1 MTPPQS
7 FLRSLIAPR
16 AGSHPPGAA
25 GAVRAGPRAGCY
37 PREHVPSTPRSS
49 HPFRLV
55 ATAIALN
62 GQSISKR
69 GGRGGSGKGTQLP
82 LITARQPALPQKASA
97 AGEAPAA
104 PLPGGRAAPPP
115 FRAPTFQGIPP
126 RRPAPRRGRPAL
138 SAASRSGARSPH
150 VSRCA
155 ACNPISHFLVDSL
168 KEAAVQEQNKGYCFI
183 SSSGFRVLTGMPL
196 PMAFSLRLRLGVGDL
211 VRFKVSKRQSRGRSE
226 AFNKPVLW
234 FPGPQCNVF

>member
-1 MTPPQS
+1 MAGTPSPGRLDS
-7 FLRSLIAPR
+7 PSVVPRSLIAPR

-37 PREHVPSTPRSS
+37 PRELVPSTARSS

-126 RRPAPRRGRPAL
+126 RRPSAAPRPPGFVCGVAL
-138 SAASRSGARSPH
+138 RRSLAPRFP
-150 VSRCA
+150 VC
-155 ACNPISHFLVDSL
+155 SL
-168 KEAAVQEQNKGYCFI
+168 
-183 SSSGFRVLTGMPL
+183 
-196 PMAFSLRLRLGVGDL
+196 
-211 VRFKVSKRQSRGRSE
+211 
-226 AFNKPVLW
+226 
-234 FPGPQCNVF
+234 